1 MNMKK
6 KLVALAIAL
15 LLLVGLTPMALA
27 QYTYPWYTSY
37 MIQNLDTSN
46 QANVVVA
53 YYDSSGNHVVGADRS
68 LTIPPGGQV
77 TVVQYTD
84 DPLLN
89 GVYSA
94 VVSSDRPVAVIVNQQ
109 TAPPGRTYM
118 ASTPPFA
125 SYTGFESGSTQVTLP
140 EIMYNW
146 YGYYTEF
153 FVQTVGDGQA
163 NVQVTYYPGL
173 AGASGVTETASI
185 PQYASR
191 RFSQKEKSSLG
202 APSGTHAGRF
212 IGSAVISSTQPV
224 VAVVN
229 EHNER
234 AQKLFTYNGFSS
246 GATDL
251 VAPSILRGHYG
262 WYTSLSI
269 ANPSLSQT
277 AYVTIT
283 YYADTVYSLPE
294 GLRGTTVVKTF
305 TIAPGKS
312 LTRYDGTGAS
322 PTMDPSLSDLTAF
335 TRFFG
340 TARIRSNIPVVAKVN
355 QENDSGNAEAYNCID
370 ASQAS
375 KKVVVPLVQ
384 ADFYGFYT
392 SLTVQNMVGLTGTI
406 TITYTSDGSYSNP
419 TNTSITVVRS
429 IGPYSQYNSWE
440 GGISTTG
447 DVHNSGRFTR
457 FNGSAVI
464 ESTVPIVAIVNEEK
478 RGSGADYG
486 YSFNVINIPTP

>member
-1 MNMKK
+1 
-6 KLVALAIAL
+6 
-15 LLLVGLTPMALA
+15 MALA

-37 MIQNLDTSN
+37 MIQNLDTTNS
-46 QANVVVA
+46 AAVVVA
-53 YYDSSGNHVVGADRS
+53 YYDSAGNHVAGADKS
-68 LTIPPGGQV
+68 LTIPAGGQV

-84 DPLLN
+84 DPSLS
-89 GVYSA
+89 GRYSA
-94 VVSSDRPVAVIVNQQ
+94 VVSADRPVAVIVNQQ
-109 TAPPGRTYM
+109 TAPQGRPYM

-153 FVQTVGDGQA
+153 FVQNVGSRSA
-163 NVQVTYYPGL
+163 NVTVTYYPGL
-173 AGASGVTETASI
+173 AGASGVTENATI
-185 PQYASR
+185 PPYASR
-191 RFSQKEKSSLG
+191 QFSQKNMTSLG
-202 APSGTHAGRF
+202 APSGTYAGRF
-212 IGSAVISSTQPV
+212 IGSAVIVSDQPV

-234 AQKLFTYNGFSS
+234 AQKLFTYNGFAS
-246 GATDL
+246 GARDL

-277 AYVTIT
+277 ATVTIT

-294 GLRGTTVVKTF
+294 SRRGTTVVKSF

-322 PTMDPSLSDLTAF
+322 PTMDPALSDLTAF

-340 TARIRSNIPVVAKVN
+340 TARIQSDIPVVAKVN
-355 QENDSGNAEAYNCID
+355 QENDGGNAEAYNCVD
-370 ASQAS
+370 VSTAS
-375 KKVVVPLVQ
+375 KKVVVPLIQ
-384 ADFYGFYT
+384 ANFYGFYT
-392 SLTVQNMVGLTGTI
+392 SLTIQNMVGFTGTI
-406 TITYTSDGSYSNP
+406 TITYTSDGSYSSP
-419 TNTSITVVRS
+419 TNTSIRVVRR
-429 IGPYSQYNSWE
+429 IAPNGQYNSWE

-447 DVHNSGRFTR
+447 DVHNSGVFTR

-464 ESTVPIVAIVNEEK
+464 ESDVPIVAIVNEEK

-486 YSFNVINIPTP
+486 YSFNAINIPTP

>member
-1 MNMKK
+1 MKK
-6 KLVALAIAL
+6 TMSIIII
-15 LLLVGLTPMALA
+15 LLLVLALAPSSSA

-37 MIQNLDTSN
+37 MIQNLDTSG

-53 YYDSSGNHVVGADRS
+53 YYDPNGNHIAGADKS
-68 LTIPPGGQV
+68 LTIPAGGQV

-84 DPLLN
+84 DSSLS
-89 GVYSA
+89 GRYSA

-109 TAPPGRTYM
+109 TAPPGLTYM

-125 SYTGFESGSTQVTLP
+125 SYTGFESGSDQIILP
-140 EIMYNW
+140 EVMYNW

-153 FVQTVGDGQA
+153 FVQNVGNGPA

-173 AGASGVTETASI
+173 GGASGVTQTATI
-185 PQYASR
+185 AQYASYH
-191 RFSQKEKSSLG
+191 FSQKNLTALG
-202 APSGTHAGRF
+202 APSGAYAGRF
-212 IGSAVISSTQPV
+212 IGSAVITSTQPI

-229 EHNER
+229 EHNEG
-234 AQKLFTYNGFSS
+234 AKKLFTYNSFST

-251 VAPSILRGHYG
+251 VAPSILRAHYG

-277 AYVTIT
+277 ATVTIT
-283 YYADTVYSLPE
+283 YYADTQYSLPAT
-294 GLRGTTVVKTF
+294 LRGTTVERTF
-305 TIAPGKS
+305 TIPPGKA
-312 LTRYDGTGAS
+312 LTRYDGTGAN
-322 PTMDPSLSDLTAF
+322 PTMDPNLSDLTSF

-340 TARIRSNIPVVAKVN
+340 TARIQSNIPVVAKVN
-355 QENDSGNAEAYNCID
+355 QENDGGNAEAYNCID
-370 ASQAS
+370 ASTAS
-375 KKVVVPLVQ
+375 KKVVVPLIQ

-392 SLTVQNMVGLTGTI
+392 SLTIQNMSYSTGTI
-406 TITYTSDGSYSNP
+406 TITYKSDGTYSLP
-419 TNTSITVVRS
+419 TNTSIQVIRS
-429 IGPYSQYNSWE
+429 ISPLGQYNSWE

-447 DVHNSGRFTR
+447 DVHNSGVFTR

-464 ESTVPIVAIVNEEK
+464 ESNVPIVAIVNEEK

-486 YSFNVINIPTP
+486 YSFNTINIPTP

>member
-1 MNMKK
+1 MTRKTI
-6 KLVALAIAL
+6 ALIIAL
-15 LLLVGLTPMALA
+15 LLLVGVSPIAVA

-46 QANVVVA
+46 PATVIVA
-53 YYDSSGNHVVGADRS
+53 YYDSNGNHITGADKS

-84 DPLLN
+84 DPNLN
-89 GVYSA
+89 GRYSA

-109 TAPPGRTYM
+109 TAPPNQTYM
-118 ASTPPFA
+118 NSTPPFA
-125 SYTGFESGSTQVTLP
+125 SYTGFESGATQVTLP

-146 YGYYTEF
+146 FGYYTEF
-153 FVQTVGDGQA
+153 FVQNVGNGPA
-163 NVQVTYYPGL
+163 NIRITYYPGL
-173 AGASGVTETASI
+173 AGNSGVIQEAVI
-185 PQYASR
+185 PQYAAHQ
-191 RFSQKEKSSLG
+191 FSQKNMTSLG
-202 APSGTHAGRF
+202 APSGTYAGRF
-212 IGSAVISSTQPV
+212 IGSAVITSTQPV

-229 EHNER
+229 EHNEGR
-234 AQKLFTYNGFSS
+234 RKLFTYNGFSS
-246 GATDL
+246 AATDL

-269 ANPSLSQT
+269 ANPSLTQT

-283 YYADTVYSLPE
+283 YYADTQYSLPE
-294 GLRGTTVVKTF
+294 NLRGTQVVKSF
-305 TIAPGKS
+305 TIGPGQA

-322 PTMDPSLSDLTAF
+322 PTTDPNLSDLTAF

-340 TARIRSNIPVVAKVN
+340 TARIQSNIPVVAKVN
-355 QENDSGNAEAYNCID
+355 QENDGGNAEAYNCID
-370 ASQAS
+370 ASTAS
-375 KKVVVPLVQ
+375 KKVVVPLIQ

-392 SLTVQNMVGLTGTI
+392 SLTIQNMVNSTGTI
-406 TITYTSDGSYSNP
+406 TITYTSDGTYSNP
-419 TNTSITVVRS
+419 TNTSIRVVRT
-429 IGPYSQYNSWE
+429 IGPNGQYNSWE

-447 DVHNSGRFTR
+447 DVHNSGVFTR

-478 RGSGADYG
+478 RGTGADYG

>member
-1 MNMKK
+1 MKR
-6 KLVALAIAL
+6 KLVASVVAFL
-15 LLLVGLTPMALA
+15 LLLGLTPLALA
-27 QYTYPWYTSY
+27 QYAYPWYTSY

-46 QANVVVA
+46 QANVVVT
-53 YYDSSGNHVVGADRS
+53 YYDSDGNPVAGADQS
-68 LTIPPGGQV
+68 LTIPAGGQV

-84 DPLLN
+84 DPLLD
-89 GVYSA
+89 GIYSA

-109 TAPPGRTYM
+109 TAPPGLSYM
-118 ASTPPFA
+118 GSTPPFA

-153 FVQTVGDGQA
+153 FVQNVGSGSA
-163 NVQVTYYPGL
+163 NVEVAFHPGL
-173 AGASGVTETASI
+173 AGASGVTDNASI
-185 PQYASR
+185 PQYASHL
-191 RFSQKEKSSLG
+191 FSQKNMSSLG
-202 APSGTHAGRF
+202 APSGTYAGRF
-212 IGSAVISSTQPV
+212 IGSAVITSTQPI

-229 EHNER
+229 EHNES

-251 VAPSILRGHYG
+251 VSPSILRGHYG

-269 ANPSLSQT
+269 ANPSLSET
-277 AYVTIT
+277 ASITIT
-283 YYADTVYSLPE
+283 YYADTQYSLPE
-294 GLRGTTVVKTF
+294 TLRGTTVIKTF
-305 TIAPGKS
+305 TIDPGKA

-322 PTMDPSLSDLTAF
+322 PTMDSSLSDLTNF

-340 TARIRSNIPVVAKVN
+340 TVRIQSNIPVVAKVN

-370 ASQAS
+370 ASTAS
-375 KKVVVPLVQ
+375 KKVVVPLIQ

-392 SLTVQNMVGLTGTI
+392 SLTIQNMVDSAGTI
-406 TITYTSDGSYSNP
+406 TITYTSDGSYSSP
-419 TNTSITVVRS
+419 TNTSIKVGRS
-429 IGPYSQYNSWE
+429 IPANGQYNSWE

-447 DVHNSGRFTR
+447 DVHNSGVFVR

-464 ESTVPIVAIVNEEK
+464 ESDVPIVAIVNEEK
-478 RGSGADYG
+478 HGTGADYG
-486 YSFNVINIPTP
+486 YSFNAINVSTP

>member
-1 MNMKK
+1 MKR

-15 LLLVGLTPMALA
+15 LLLLGLTPMALA

-53 YYDSSGNHVVGADRS
+53 YYDSSGNHISGADKS
-68 LTIPPGGQV
+68 LTIPAGGQV

-84 DPLLN
+84 DPSLN

-109 TAPPGRTYM
+109 TAPPGLSYM
-118 ASTPPFA
+118 DSTPPFA

-153 FVQTVGDGQA
+153 FVQNVGSGSA
-163 NVQVTYYPGL
+163 NVGVTYYPGL
-173 AGASGVTETASI
+173 AGASGVTENVAV
-185 PQYASR
+185 PQYASHQ
-191 RFSQKEKSSLG
+191 FSQKNMSSLG
-202 APSGTHAGRF
+202 APSGTYAGRF
-212 IGSAVISSTQPV
+212 IGSAVITSTQPV

-229 EHNER
+229 EHNEG
-234 AQKLFTYNGFSS
+234 AQKLFTYNGFSAGS
-246 GATDL
+246 TDL

-277 AYVTIT
+277 AHVTIT
-283 YYADTVYSLPE
+283 YYADTQYSLPSN
-294 GLRGTTVVKTF
+294 LRGTTVVKTF
-305 TIAPGKS
+305 TIDPGKS

-322 PTMDPSLSDLTAF
+322 PTTDPSLSDLTSF

-340 TARIRSNIPVVAKVN
+340 TARIQSDIPVVAKVN

-370 ASQAS
+370 ASTAS
-375 KKVVVPLVQ
+375 TKVVVPLIQ

-392 SLTVQNMVGLTGTI
+392 SLTVQNMASSAGTI
-406 TITYTSDGSYSNP
+406 TITYTSDGSYSSP
-419 TNTSITVVRS
+419 TNTSIQVVHN
-429 IGPYSQYNSWE
+429 IAANGQFNSWE

-447 DVHNSGRFTR
+447 DVHNSGTFTR

-464 ESTVPIVAIVNEEK
+464 ESDVPIVAIVNEEK
-478 RGSGADYG
+478 HGSGADYG
-486 YSFNVINIPTP
+486 YSFNVINVTP